1 MIKKTSLLRA
11 LAPTTP
17 TFVYPAMNTL
27 MYEHPLTAQHVRTIR
42 EVVGYH
48 VVGPISKGLACGDV
62 GEGAMVEWR
71 EIVASVV
78 EKFHLVKK
86 TDGDDDTSTG
96 P

>member
-1 MIKKTSLLRA
+1 LRA

-42 EVVGYH
+42 EVIGYR

-62 GEGAMVEWR
+62 GVGAMVEWR
-71 EIVASVV
+71 DIVDFVV
-78 EKFHLVKK
+78 ERFHLVKK
-86 TDGDDDTSTG
+86 NDGSGDTSAD